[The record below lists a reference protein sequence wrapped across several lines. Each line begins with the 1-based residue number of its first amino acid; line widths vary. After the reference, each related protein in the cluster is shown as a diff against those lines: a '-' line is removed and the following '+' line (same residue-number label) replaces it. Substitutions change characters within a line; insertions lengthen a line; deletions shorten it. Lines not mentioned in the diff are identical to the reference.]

1 MLSYFILKKVF
12 KENDILDFKNILKI
26 KKSVIITL
34 CFILFTSILVLYSSD
49 GGRFSSFVIRQMIS
63 IAVSL
68 IIFIFI
74 VSLNIKIIED
84 NTYKFLFFITILLFI
99 VIPFGKKTMGASRWI
114 NFGFFTIQPSEFAKI
129 AVVLAC
135 SLFFSQI
142 KTKRIYKLLTYIGF
156 IIMFCVPLGLV
167 VIQPDLATFI
177 IIFATIAILFFSS
190 GIPIKYIILF
200 LFLVAI
206 FLPICWYNFLQDY
219 QKLRVINFLFPDN
232 DPYGSGYNI
241 KQSRIAIGSGGLFG
255 KGFLKGTQGQL
266 HFLPEHRTDFIFTI
280 ICEEFGFLGA
290 IIVIFAYLYLIYYGY
305 TVAGSVNSVYGKLIC
320 IGCSSLLFLHLFIN
334 VGMVIGLMPVAGIP
348 LTMISYGGSS
358 LMMGVLCVSLMICVD
373 INRYKI

>member
-114 NFGFFTIQPSEFAKI
+114 NFGFFTIQPSEFVKI

-156 IIMFCVPLGLV
+156 IIMF
-167 VIQPDLATFI
+167 
-177 IIFATIAILFFSS
+177 
-190 GIPIKYIILF
+190 
-200 LFLVAI
+200 
-206 FLPICWYNFLQDY
+206 
-219 QKLRVINFLFPDN
+219 
-232 DPYGSGYNI
+232 
-241 KQSRIAIGSGGLFG
+241 
-255 KGFLKGTQGQL
+255 
-266 HFLPEHRTDFIFTI
+266 
-280 ICEEFGFLGA
+280 
-290 IIVIFAYLYLIYYGY
+290 
-305 TVAGSVNSVYGKLIC
+305 
-320 IGCSSLLFLHLFIN
+320 
-334 VGMVIGLMPVAGIP
+334 
-348 LTMISYGGSS
+348 
-358 LMMGVLCVSLMICVD
+358 
-373 INRYKI
+373 YKIIKSYVL

>member
-1 MLSYFILKKVF
+1 MLSYFIAKKVF
-12 KENDILDFKNILKI
+12 KENNILNFKNILKI

-49 GGRFSSFVIRQMIS
+49 GGRFSSFVVRQIVS
-63 IAVSL
+63 IFVSL
-68 IIFIFI
+68 IIFTLI

-114 NFGFFTIQPSEFAKI
+114 NFVFFTIQPSEFLKI
-129 AVVLAC
+129 AVILTCA
-135 SLFFSQI
+135 LFFSQI
-142 KTKRIYKLLTYIGF
+142 KTKRIYKLSTYIEF
-156 IIMFCVPLGLV
+156 MIIFFVPLGLV

-177 IIFATIAILFFSS
+177 IIFATVAILFFSS
-190 GIPIKYIILF
+190 GIPVKYIVLF
-200 LFLVAI
+200 LCLVAI
-206 FLPICWYNFLQDY
+206 FLPIGWYNFLQDY
-219 QKLRVINFLFPDN
+219 QKLRVINFLSPEN

-241 KQSRIAIGSGGLFG
+241 KQSKIAIGSGGLFG

-305 TVAGSVNSVYGKLIC
+305 KVASSVNSVYGRLIC

-358 LMMGVLCVSLMICVD
+358 LMMGVVCVGLIICVD